1 MPDESFQPPKP
12 PTPFIGRERELDWLR
27 ENTRERNYG
36 RPIVITGPAGIGKTA
51 LAATYI
57 DKIGPSVVINGE
69 FTVGSDS
76 PLARPRGAE
85 KAPYTR
91 AVPGRGEASGAI
103 WLAARTF
110 SEDRHEF
117 EEFMR
122 SRFEDRFDRD
132 LVVLDGADEESG
144 DSRERAV
151 YRILNFKRVRTLIV
165 TSRND
170 LELRGERTLR
180 LESLPQDE
188 AQKLVKSLAELDSG
202 SIGKILDLAGGRP
215 LLLNMMGDACAIH
228 EFRGSA
234 KGVVGRSLQAP
245 ERCVPL

>member
-27 ENTRERNYG
+27 ENTRERSYG

-51 LAATYI
+51 LAANYI
-57 DKIGPSVVINGE
+57 DKIHPSVVINGQ
-69 FTVGSDS
+69 FTVGRDS

-85 KAPYTR
+85 KEPYTR
-91 AVPGRGEASGAI
+91 AGPERGEASGAI
-103 WLAARTF
+103 WVAARTF

-122 SRFEDRFDRD
+122 ARFEDRFDRD

-151 YRILNFKRVRTLIV
+151 HRILNFKRVRT
-165 TSRND
+165 
-170 LELRGERTLR
+170 
-180 LESLPQDE
+180 
-188 AQKLVKSLAELDSG
+188 
-202 SIGKILDLAGGRP
+202 
-215 LLLNMMGDACAIH
+215 
-228 EFRGSA
+228 
-234 KGVVGRSLQAP
+234 
-245 ERCVPL
+245 